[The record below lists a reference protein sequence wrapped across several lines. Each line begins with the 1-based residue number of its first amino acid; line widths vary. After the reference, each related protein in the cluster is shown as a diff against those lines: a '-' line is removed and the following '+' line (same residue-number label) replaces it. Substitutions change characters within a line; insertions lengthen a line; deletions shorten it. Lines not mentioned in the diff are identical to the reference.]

1 MTSPGLSS
9 KGGIGVGA
17 LLIGLFLLF
26 LFFAERGNPAAE
38 APEYDIKA
46 AYLFNFAQFV
56 QWPPQ
61 AFSSPSAPMVIGI
74 LGSDPFGG
82 KLDRI
87 VRGEVLRGHRLTVR
101 HVGGT
106 GDLRSC
112 QILFIPKS
120 ESGRVQEAL
129 AAVRGS
135 AVLTVGDSDHFVAQ
149 GGMIGFVMAGK
160 SVRFQINSGA
170 AQREGLTISS
180 RLLRL
185 GE

>member
-1 MTSPGLSS
+1 MNNPGMSNS
-9 KGGIGVGA
+9 KGGLGRA
-17 LLIGLFLLF
+17 LCLL
-26 LFFAERGNPAAE
+26 LLLLLLSQGGHPASE

-61 AFSSPSAPMVIGI
+61 AFSSPGAPLVIGI

-87 VRGEVLRGHRLTVR
+87 VRGEVVRGHRLAVR
-101 HVGGT
+101 HYGGVGELKG
-106 GDLRSC
+106 C
-112 QILFIPKS
+112 QILFIPKT
-120 ESGRVQEAL
+120 ESGRVGEAL

-149 GGMIGFVMAGK
+149 GGMIGFIMAGT
-160 SVRFQINSGA
+160 SVRFQINSSA

-185 GE
+185 GG

>member
-1 MTSPGLSS
+1 MSNSR
-9 KGGIGVGA
+9 GA
-17 LLIGLFLLF
+17 LGRAAPLLALCLVFLLLFLL
-26 LFFAERGNPAAE
+26 LERENRAVE
-38 APEYDIKA
+38 APEYDVKA

-61 AFSSPSAPMVIGI
+61 AFSSPSAPFVIGI

-82 KLDRI
+82 RLDRI
-87 VRGEVLRGHRLTVR
+87 VRGEVVRGHRLAVR
-101 HVGGT
+101 HYGGT

-112 QILFIPKS
+112 QILFIPKT
-120 ESGRVQEAL
+120 ESGRVGEAL

-135 AVLTVGDSDHFVAQ
+135 AVLTVGDTDHFVSQ
-149 GGMIGFVMAGK
+149 GGMIGFTMAGK

-180 RLLRL
+180 RLLKI
-185 GE
+185 GG